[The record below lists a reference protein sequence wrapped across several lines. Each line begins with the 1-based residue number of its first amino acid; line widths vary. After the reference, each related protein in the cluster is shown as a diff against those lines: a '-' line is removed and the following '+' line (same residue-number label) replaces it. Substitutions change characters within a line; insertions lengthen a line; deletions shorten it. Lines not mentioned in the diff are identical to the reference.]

1 MALQGWNYWILA
13 QNGPNL
19 GPNGQNLIKRP
30 REPKE
35 TPFPHVFEHWVHFF
49 HENLKFML
57 SGSKLAN
64 FGQKTGPNFSLNG
77 QRGLESQTRSL
88 FHMFLSTEYR
98 FFIKSKILVL
108 QGQNYPILSQ
118 DGPNLGPNDQNLIK
132 RPREPNRPLFH
143 LFLSTEYE
151 FS

>member
-1 MALQGWNYWILA
+1 MA
-13 QNGPNL
+13 
-19 GPNGQNLIKRP
+19 
-30 REPKE
+30 
-35 TPFPHVFEHWVHFF
+35 
-49 HENLKFML
+49 
-57 SGSKLAN
+57 
-64 FGQKTGPNFSLNG
+64 KTIS
-77 QRGLESQTRSL
+77 RGLESQARSL

-143 LFLSTEYE
+143 MFLSTEYIFFMKILDLY
-151 FS
+151 FSGPKTGPKIA